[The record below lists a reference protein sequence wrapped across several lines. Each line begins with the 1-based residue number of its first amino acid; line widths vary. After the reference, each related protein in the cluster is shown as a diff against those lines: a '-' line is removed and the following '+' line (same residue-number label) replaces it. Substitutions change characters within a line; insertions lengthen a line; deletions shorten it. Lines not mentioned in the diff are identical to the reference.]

1 MNEKTRTI
9 VFNLSAL
16 LLLVGAGLYL
26 ALPAVAP
33 YLFAV
38 GAAGYAVCQCS
49 DCPRASV
56 CLRQIAYSLLIDD
69 EKTVFL
75 RLIKPQC
82 CSQDDRCAY
91 FRDST
96 PVVFARGFVNF
107 QERMFPKQYDRFMT
121 KLIALFGRNAYF
133 ERRRGQ
139 RPLPPEEQAAI
150 LSVLREVGVD
160 AEYRFDA
167 YEERTL

>member
-1 MNEKTRTI
+1 MKKFLKET
-9 VFNLSAL
+9 V
-16 LLLVGAGLYL
+16 
-26 ALPAVAP
+26 P
-33 YLFAV
+33 
-38 GAAGYAVCQCS
+38 AGYAVCQCS

-121 KLIALFGRNAYF
+121 KLITLFGRNAYF

-167 YEERTL
+167 YEERTYW